1 MTKEF
6 EKLVVDSVKKIIPRV
21 ERYREKNVTKY
32 NAEAAGEH
40 GGEYSVKEKYK
51 NRVRIVDIF
60 LPVAKEFVEA
70 YYKLNAAKKDD
81 SIE

>member
-1 MTKEF
+1 MTKDF
-6 EKLVVDSVKKIIPRV
+6 EKLVVDSVKKLIPGV
-21 ERYREKNVTKY
+21 EQYRAKNVAKY

-40 GGEYSVKEKYK
+40 GGEYSVKKKYK

-60 LPVAKEFVEA
+60 PPVAKDFVEA
-70 YYKLNAAKKDD
+70 YYKQISSKKDG